1 MMMNL
6 GDGPTQVFTTASIV
20 GSVAFALSGFM
31 MGARKR
37 LDLMGAF
44 ILAFLT
50 ANGGGVIRDLIVDR
64 PPAIMAGL
72 LPFYLTAGTVTL
84 ALALRLQRRAT
95 LERAWIFVLSD
106 AIGLV
111 AFGITGAIIA
121 IEHDLHVFGVVILS
135 FLTATG
141 GGIVRDI
148 LVNEV
153 PLVLHG
159 DFYGSVAILLG
170 IAIDALH
177 RADLMNPASLLAV
190 FAAGLLL
197 RLIAYRRRWSL
208 PRLNPITQDSPPAP
222 PPH

>member
-1 MMMNL
+1 MLNL
-6 GDGPTQVFTTASIV
+6 GDGPSQVFTTASIV

-37 LDLMGAF
+37 LDLMGVF

-50 ANGGGVIRDLIVDR
+50 ANGGGVIRDLLVDR

-72 LPFYLTAGTVTL
+72 RPFYLTAGTVTL
-84 ALALRLQRRAT
+84 ALLLRLQHRAS

-106 AIGLV
+106 AVGLV
-111 AFGITGAIIA
+111 AFGITGAIIG
-121 IEHDLHVFGVVILS
+121 IEHDLNLFGVVTLS

-170 IAIDALH
+170 LAIDTLH
-177 RADLMNPASLLAV
+177 RADLMTPASLLAV

-208 PRLNPITQDSPPAP
+208 PRLNASFQDSPSVP
-222 PPH
+222 PSH